1 MTKYRIVITDG
12 TEVKRPYTWIIYKKT
27 DRRCAGVRT

>member
-12 TEVKRPYTWIIYKKT
+12 TEVKRPYTWIIYKKQT
-27 DRRCAGVRT
+27 GGAPV